1 MFVLVLCKAD
11 IRDHVCWVLFGLHA
25 LGANYR
31 FYLPL
36 LDLAQYLYGLKFSS
50 DSRASALP
58 MTSYTLG
65 NWDGG
70 QSNARDI
77 DSKQHQTSKTS
88 FRELLP
94 PANAQSTENTVQDAQ
109 GTHHDASRMDTT
121 HGARDVA
128 LLAGDDGSGAV
139 RNEVSCGI

>member
-1 MFVLVLCKAD
+1 MFVLVSCK
-11 IRDHVCWVLFGLHA
+11 
-25 LGANYR
+25 
-31 FYLPL
+31 PL
-36 LDLAQYLYGLKFSS
+36 TTCVGFCLVSTPQAQITGFTYPYLAQYLYGLKFST
-50 DSRASALP
+50 DSRASVLP

-121 HGARDVA
+121 HDARDVA

-139 RNEVSCGI
+139 RNEVSCGV